1 MPDCVAVWA
10 LRNLWWTWRGWSCQ
24 SCQQVS
30 SVSFMHDYA
39 CHWFIHILVNSNE
52 TTLLFEFFCF
62 NILIWICKT
71 DVFSFWLLG
80 FFQKLWQ
87 TFYLIL
93 TQKNEFYQVLML
105 LMFLDML
112 LLWQKLQSIISM
124 RFALSRDVSNAI
136 FSTRFMCLQGCDIY
150 IFELALYI
158 SIVKKL
164 AVLVMSTIQFIF
176 MKQCLVADPSP
187 DSHYLVIWSKTSDL
201 AAKATDNS
209 TLNVPHYHR
218 M

>member
-1 MPDCVAVWA
+1 MREFLQSLHCFLFLMPDCVAVWT
-10 LRNLWWTWRGWSCQ
+10 LWNLWWTWRGWSCQ

-80 FFQKLWQ
+80 FFQKMWQ

-93 TQKNEFYQVLML
+93 TQKNEFCQVLML

-124 RFALSRDVSNAI
+124 RFALSRDVSNA
-136 FSTRFMCLQGCDIY
+136 FFQLGLCVCKVVTFMFLNWPC
-150 IFELALYI
+150 I
-158 SIVKKL
+158 S
-164 AVLVMSTIQFIF
+164 VLSR
-176 MKQCLVADPSP
+176 
-187 DSHYLVIWSKTSDL
+187 
-201 AAKATDNS
+201 N
-209 TLNVPHYHR
+209 
-218 M
+218 

>member
-52 TTLLFEFFCF
+52 TTLLFKFFCF

-71 DVFSFWLLG
+71 DVFFLL
-80 FFQKLWQ
+80 
-87 TFYLIL
+87 TSRIL
-93 TQKNEFYQVLML
+93 PENVANILSHPDTKERVLSSSDASDVL
-105 LMFLDML
+105 RYAFTLTEAAIDH
-112 LLWQKLQSIISM
+112 QYEVRPISWCLKC
-124 RFALSRDVSNAI
+124 F

-150 IFELALYI
+150 VFELALYI
-158 SIVKKL
+158 SVVKKL
-164 AVLVMSTIQFIF
+164 AVLVMPTIQVTIHETVS
-176 MKQCLVADPSP
+176 CC
-187 DSHYLVIWSKTSDL
+187 
-201 AAKATDNS
+201 
-209 TLNVPHYHR
+209 
-218 M
+218 